1 MAKPIVAVV
10 GRPNV
15 GKSSF
20 FNKVCGQRISIVD
33 DAPGVTR
40 DRLYAEAEWCGN
52 KFTLIDTGG
61 VDAKSDD
68 AFQGE
73 IAEQVEIALDMANV
87 IVMIVDGKTGITLA
101 DEMLAKKLRKSK
113 VPVILVVNKLDKF
126 EIENTY
132 DFYSLGLGEPFPLSC
147 EQSKGVGDILD
158 EIVRNFPSKDTLDE
172 DDGILKI
179 AVVGRPNV
187 GKSSIINRL
196 LGEKRVVVSNIEGTT
211 RDSVYI
217 PFRYNKK
224 TYELVDTAGLRR
236 ARGVEQ
242 GSVES
247 YSVIRTKNAI
257 ERADVVVIVFDA
269 SEKLAEQDIRI
280 AGYVH
285 EAGKPSV
292 VLLNKID
299 ILTASRN
306 DVLESVKK
314 ELSYMDYFR
323 PVFASALTG
332 AKTGDI
338 MPAVLSSY
346 ENACRKIPTGALN
359 DLLQDAILNYEPPA
373 KNGRRV
379 KLNFITQTQTNPPTF
394 VVFANDAKLINF
406 SYERYLE
413 NRFRERI
420 DFSGTPIKFVFKQ
433 KEEKW

>member
-33 DAPGVTR
+33 DVPGVTR
-40 DRLYAEAEWCGN
+40 DRIYADAEWCGN

-87 IVMIVDGKTGITLA
+87 IVMLVDGKTGVTLA
-101 DEMLAKKLRKSK
+101 DEMLAKKLRKAE

-132 DFYSLGLGEPFPLSC
+132 DFYSLGLGQPFPLSC

-158 EIVRNFPSKDTLDE
+158 EIVKNFPSREELE
-172 DDGILKI
+172 NDDGILKI

-242 GSVES
+242 GTIES

-269 SEKLAEQDIRI
+269 NEKLTEQDIRI

-292 VLLNKID
+292 VLINKID
-299 ILTASRN
+299 ILTEARN
-306 DVLESVKK
+306 DVLERVRK
-314 ELSYMDYFR
+314 ELSYMDYFC

-332 AKTGDI
+332 AKTGDV
-338 MPAVLSSY
+338 MPAVLKSY
-346 ENACRKIPTGALN
+346 ENASKRIPTGALN
-359 DLLQDAILNYEPPA
+359 DLLQDAILNYQPPA
-373 KNGRRV
+373 KNGKRV
-379 KLNFITQTQTNPPTF
+379 KLNYITQTTTNPPTF
-394 VVFANDAKLINF
+394 VIFVNDAKLINF

-433 KEEKW
+433 KEEK

>member
-1 MAKPIVAVV
+1 MAKPIVAIV

-20 FNKVCGQRISIVD
+20 FNKICGQRLSIVD

-40 DRLYAEAEWCGN
+40 DRLYADAEWCGH

-68 AFQGE
+68 AFQKV
-73 IAEQVEIALDMANV
+73 IAEQVDIALDMADV
-87 IVMIVDGKTGITLA
+87 VVMLVDGKTGVTLA
-101 DEMLAKKLRKSK
+101 DEMLAKKLRKFP
-113 VPVILVVNKLDKF
+113 VPVVLVVNKLDRF
-126 EIENTY
+126 EVEQTY
-132 DFYSLGLGEPFPLSC
+132 DFFSLGLGQPFALSC
-147 EQSKGVGDILD
+147 EQSKGIGDVLD
-158 EIVRNFPSKDTLDE
+158 EIVKNFAKVENMDDE
-172 DDGILKI
+172 NGNLKI

-236 ARGVEQ
+236 ARGVEH

-257 ERADVVVIVFDA
+257 ERADVVIIVFDG
-269 SEKLAEQDIRI
+269 SEKLTEQDIRI

-292 VLLNKID
+292 VLINKID
-299 ILTASRN
+299 LLTKPRT
-306 DVLESVKK
+306 DVLENIKK
-314 ELSYMDYFR
+314 DLSYMDYFC

-332 AKTGDI
+332 AKVGDI
-338 MPAVLSSY
+338 MPAVLNSF
-346 ENACRKIPTGALN
+346 ENASRKISTGALN
-359 DLLQDAILNYEPPA
+359 DLLQDTILNYQPPA
-373 KNGRRV
+373 KNGRRL
-379 KLNFITQTQTNPPTF
+379 KLSFITQAQSNPPTF
-394 VVFANDAKLINF
+394 VIFVNDAKLVNF
-406 SYERYLE
+406 AYERYLE
-413 NRFRERI
+413 NRFRERV

-433 KEEKW
+433 KEDK

>member
-1 MAKPIVAVV
+1 MAKPIVAIV

-20 FNKVCGQRISIVD
+20 FNKICGQRLSIVD

-40 DRLYAEAEWCGN
+40 DRLYADAEWCGN
-52 KFTLIDTGG
+52 KFTIIDTGG

-68 AFQGE
+68 AFQKV
-73 IAEQVEIALDMANV
+73 IAEQVDIALDMADV
-87 IVMIVDGKTGITLA
+87 VVMIVDGKTGVTLA
-101 DEMLAKKLRKSK
+101 DEMLAKKLRKFP
-113 VPVILVVNKLDKF
+113 VPVVLVVNKLDRYEK
-126 EIENTY
+126 EQTY
-132 DFYSLGLGEPFPLSC
+132 DFYSLGLGQPFAISC
-147 EQSKGVGDILD
+147 EQSKGIGDVLD
-158 EIVRNFPSKDTLDE
+158 EVVKNFPSKEQMQE

-247 YSVIRTKNAI
+247 YSVIRTKHAI
-257 ERADVVVIVFDA
+257 EKADVVIIAFDA
-269 SEKLAEQDIRI
+269 SEKLTEQDIRI

-299 ILTASRN
+299 LLTVSRN
-306 DVLESVKK
+306 DILTKVKK
-314 ELSYMDYFR
+314 ELSYMDYFI

-332 AKTGDI
+332 AKVGDI
-338 MPAVLSSY
+338 MPAVLKSF
-346 ENACRKIPTGALN
+346 ENASRRITTGALN
-359 DLLQDAILNYEPPA
+359 DLLQDTILNYQPPA
-373 KNGRRV
+373 KSGRRV
-379 KLNFITQTQTNPPTF
+379 KLNFITQAQSNPPTF
-394 VVFANDAKLINF
+394 VIFVNDAKLINF
-406 SYERYLE
+406 AYERYLE

-420 DFSGTPIKFVFKQ
+420 DFSGTPVKFVFKS
-433 KEEKW
+433 KEDK

>member
-1 MAKPIVAVV
+1 MAKPIVAIV

-20 FNKVCGQRISIVD
+20 FNKIVGQRISIVD

-40 DRLYAEAEWCGN
+40 DRLYADAEWCGT

-61 VDAKSDD
+61 LDAKSDD
-68 AFQGE
+68 AFQNV
-73 IAEQVEIALDMANV
+73 IAEQVEVALEMADV
-87 IVMIVDGKTGITLA
+87 IVMLADGKTGVTLA
-101 DEMLAKKLRKSK
+101 DEMLAKKLRKVS
-113 VPVILVVNKLDKF
+113 VPVVLVVNKLDKY
-126 EIENTY
+126 EVEETY
-132 DFYSLGLGEPFPLSC
+132 DFYALGLGQPFPLSC
-147 EQSKGVGDILD
+147 EQSKGIGDILD
-158 EIVRNFPSKDTLDE
+158 EIVKNFPKQEENDNE
-172 DDGILKI
+172 DRNLKI
-179 AVVGRPNV
+179 AIVGRPNV

-224 TYELVDTAGLRR
+224 NYELIDTAGLRR
-236 ARGVEQ
+236 ARGVLQ

-257 ERADVVVIVFDA
+257 ENADVVVIVFDA
-269 SEKLAEQDIRI
+269 SEKLTEQDIRI

-299 ILTASRN
+299 LLTESRN
-306 DVLESVKK
+306 DILERVRK
-314 ELSYMDYFR
+314 ELSYMDYFC

-338 MPAVLSSY
+338 MPAVLNSY
-346 ENACRKIPTGALN
+346 ENGCRKLPTGALN
-359 DLLQDAILNYEPPA
+359 DLLQDAILNYQPPA

-379 KLNFITQTQTNPPTF
+379 KLNFITQTAILPPTF

-433 KEEKW
+433 KEDK